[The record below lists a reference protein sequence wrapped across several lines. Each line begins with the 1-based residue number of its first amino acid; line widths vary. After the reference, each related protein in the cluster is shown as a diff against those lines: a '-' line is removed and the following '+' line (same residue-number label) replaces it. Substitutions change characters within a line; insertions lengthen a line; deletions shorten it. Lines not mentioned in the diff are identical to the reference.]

1 MQQNRGA
8 RGTRQSFKKGTKKN
22 AKKKTKK
29 MKKAKLEA
37 VATMR
42 ETWQILSNLYNLC
55 LLFSCEKKL

>member
-29 MKKAKLEA
+29 MKKAKLEP

-42 ETWQILSNLYNLC
+42 ET
-55 LLFSCEKKL
+55 

>member
-8 RGTRQSFKKGTKKN
+8 QGTRQSFKKGTKKN

-42 ETWQILSNLYNLC
+42 ET
-55 LLFSCEKKL
+55 